1 MRLLTLLLGL
11 ALAATPAAAAPGGP
25 IAVIVN
31 PQNPVEDLSGKEL
44 KAAYEGYGLPGL
56 KTQNIALVYLRGEIE
71 DTFNLKVL
79 GVSSKKVKVFWL
91 RRVFEG
97 ESDLR
102 KILKSSD
109 EVKAFVGGSEA
120 CIGFLPA
127 AEVDDSV
134 KVISIDGKKHDDPGY
149 LLR

>member
-1 MRLLTLLLGL
+1 MKSLTLLLGF
-11 ALAATPAAAAPGGP
+11 ALTAVAAAADPGGP

-31 PQNPVEDLSGKEL
+31 PQSPVEDLSEKEL

-71 DTFNLKVL
+71 DAFNLKVL
-79 GVSSKKVKVFWL
+79 GISSKKVKVYWL

-102 KILKSSD
+102 KILKSGD
-109 EVKAFVGGSEA
+109 EVRAFVGGNEA
-120 CIGFLPA
+120 SIGFLPA
-127 AEVDDSV
+127 AQVDASV
-134 KVISIDGKKHDDPGY
+134 KAVSINGKKPNEPGY